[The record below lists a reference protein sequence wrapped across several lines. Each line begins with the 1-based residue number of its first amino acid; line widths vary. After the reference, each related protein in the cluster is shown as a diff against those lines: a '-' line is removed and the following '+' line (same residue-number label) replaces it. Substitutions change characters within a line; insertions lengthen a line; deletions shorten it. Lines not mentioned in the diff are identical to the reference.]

1 MRKSTVDNMMSQAEL
16 MFGLLGYNRRENKN
30 GSVIVYYKVKNGVE
44 FDDIT
49 FCKASKKIIFY
60 QGDNYGPSEY
70 RMDYRLL
77 KAILYQCNELGWR
90 FSDGENIQNSEKQNK
105 M

>member
-1 MRKSTVDNMMSQAEL
+1 MTNGALNNVISQAEM

-30 GSVIVYYKVKNGVE
+30 GSVIVYYKIKDGVE

-60 QGDNYGPSEY
+60 QGSNYGPSEY

-77 KAILYQCNELGWR
+77 KAILFQCNELGWH
-90 FSDGENIQNSEKQNK
+90 FGEIKKEEDDKYE
-105 M
+105 